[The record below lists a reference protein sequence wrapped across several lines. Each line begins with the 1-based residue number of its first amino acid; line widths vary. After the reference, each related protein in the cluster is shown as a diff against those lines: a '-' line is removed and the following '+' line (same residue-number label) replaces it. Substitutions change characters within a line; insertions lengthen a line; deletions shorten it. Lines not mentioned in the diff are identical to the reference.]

1 MLNRRKAM
9 IGWLIY
15 TGAKP
20 FIKQAMKNRAKKAK
34 DVATPGTGD
43 SRRGAVG
50 RGTAALA
57 AAGAAVGGLLFWR
70 SRRRSAPTESGS
82 PSSSPSPSPSSSSS
96 PSEKDAAPSES

>member
-20 FIKQAMKNRAKKAK
+20 FIKQAMKSRAKKAK
-34 DVATPGTGD
+34 DAATPGTGD
-43 SRRGAVG
+43 SRRGAVA
-50 RGTAALA
+50 RGTAVLA

-70 SRRRSAPTESGS
+70 SRRRSAPAESARETAS
-82 PSSSPSPSPSSSSS
+82 ASPSPSPT
-96 PSEKDAAPSES
+96 PSAKDAAPSES

>member
-20 FIKQAMKNRAKKAK
+20 FIKQAMKSRAKKEK
-34 DVATPGTGD
+34 DAATPGTGD
-43 SRRGAVG
+43 SRRGAVA
-50 RGTAALA
+50 RGTAVLA

-70 SRRRSAPTESGS
+70 SRRRSAPMKNASQS
-82 PSSSPSPSPSSSSS
+82 ASSTPSPTPSAK
-96 PSEKDAAPSES
+96 EAAPSES